1 MRLQGKFHG
10 LVEIVL
16 GDKLSPRDTPDVPTS
31 KHGKILKPMFASWAG
46 NNRDTY
52 LVEPG
57 GPDLNSTDRMIHA
70 LLNLNIPF
78 ANIPLAPLIGV
89 GTVFGIVYV
98 AYKLLHWQGRRTIR
112 PRVDE
117 TRRVSNQESDS
128 L

>member
-1 MRLQGKFHG
+1 
-10 LVEIVL
+10 
-16 GDKLSPRDTPDVPTS
+16 
-31 KHGKILKPMFASWAG
+31 
-46 NNRDTY
+46 
-52 LVEPG
+52 
-57 GPDLNSTDRMIHA
+57 LNSTDRMIHA

-78 ANIPLAPLIGV
+78 ANIPLAPLIAV